1 MRHLPALTWLALL
14 GSAVPLA
21 PAALTAQ
28 NAPTRL
34 VVESKT
40 SLAWWQMN
48 PHYEHLWAT
57 TCPADPSWQPGE
69 GRDPGQYTDYG
80 SRPKTIAA
88 GRLETRIPLFPRF
101 RVRPLCRQA
110 LKGEIAIQDTVR
122 WRGVKGRV
130 SVIAESLFTGLEMR
144 DKYERRVVLETG
156 RYPELTFTIDSLVDV
171 QPGDTIRATAVGTFE
186 AHGVARPT
194 RAAVTA
200 WRDPAGFRV
209 RAQFDFPARAL
220 TDEFGMDQWA
230 LSMGVGM
237 KRWKTLH
244 VGVDVVFR
252 PAGS

>member
-1 MRHLPALTWLALL
+1 MLTWVALL
-14 GSAVPLA
+14 ASVAPPAVQA
-21 PAALTAQ
+21 QTAV
-28 NAPTRL
+28 TRL
-34 VVESKT
+34 VVERKT
-40 SLAWWQMN
+40 SLAWWQIN

-80 SRPKTIAA
+80 SRPVTMAA

-110 LKGEIAIQDTVR
+110 VHGEIAVQDTVR

-130 SVIAESLFTGLEMR
+130 IVIADSLFTGLEMR
-144 DKYERRVVLETG
+144 DKYERRAVLETG
-156 RYPELTFTIDSLVDV
+156 RYPELTFTIDSLVEV
-171 QPGDTIRATAVGTFE
+171 LPGDTMRAVAVGAFQ
-186 AHGVARPT
+186 AHGVTRPT

-209 RAQFDFPARAL
+209 RAQFEFPASAL
-220 TDEFGMDQWA
+220 TDEFGMDEWA

-237 KRWKTLH
+237 KRWKTVH
-244 VGVDVVFR
+244 VGVDVILR

>member
-1 MRHLPALTWLALL
+1 MRRLRALTCLGLLA
-14 GSAVPLA
+14 SAA
-21 PAALTAQ
+21 PVVLPAQ

-40 SLAWWQMN
+40 SLAWWQIN

-69 GRDPGQYTDYG
+69 GRDPGQYTDYA

-88 GRLETRIPLFPRF
+88 GRIDPRVPLFPRF
-101 RVRPLCRQA
+101 RVRPLCREA
-110 LKGEIAIQDTVR
+110 VRGEVTIQDTVR
-122 WRGVKGRV
+122 WRGVQGRV
-130 SVIAESLFTGLEMR
+130 RVIADSLFSGLEMR
-144 DKYERRVVLETG
+144 DKYERRVVLKTG

-171 QPGDTIRATAVGTFE
+171 LPGDTIRAVAVGTFE

-237 KRWKTLH
+237 KRWKTVH
-244 VGVDVVFR
+244 VGVDVILR
-252 PAGS
+252 PVGS

>member
-1 MRHLPALTWLALL
+1 MLHWKRVAAVALL
-14 GSAVPLA
+14 AAAPLA
-21 PAALTAQ
+21 AQ
-28 NAPTRL
+28 AGPGRW
-34 VVESKT
+34 VVDRKT

-69 GRDPGQYTDYG
+69 GRDPGQYTDYTT
-80 SRPKTIAA
+80 RPKTIAA
-88 GRLETRIPLFPRF
+88 GRIESRVPLFPRF
-101 RVRPLCRQA
+101 RVRPLCREA
-110 LKGEIAIQDTVR
+110 LRGELTIQDTVQ
-122 WRGVKGRV
+122 WRGVRGSV
-130 SVIAESLFTGLEMR
+130 SVVADSLFSGLEMR

-156 RYPELTFTIDSLVDV
+156 RYPELRFTIDSLVDV
-171 QPGDTIRATAVGTFE
+171 QPGDTIRATAVGAFE

-200 WRDPAGFRV
+200 WRDAAGFRV
-209 RAQFDFPARAL
+209 RAQFDVPARAL
-220 TDEFGMDQWA
+220 TDEFGMSTWA

-244 VGVDVVFR
+244 VGVDLILR

>member
-1 MRHLPALTWLALL
+1 MTWLALL
-14 GSAVPLA
+14 ASAA
-21 PAALTAQ
+21 PAAIQAQ
-28 NAPTRL
+28 NVPTRL
-34 VVESKT
+34 VVERKT
-40 SLAWWQMN
+40 SLAWWQIN

-80 SRPKTIAA
+80 SRPVTIAA

-110 LKGEIAIQDTVR
+110 MAGEITVQDTVR
-122 WRGVKGRV
+122 WRGVRGRV
-130 SVIAESLFTGLEMR
+130 SVIADSLFTGLAMR
-144 DKYERRVVLETG
+144 DKYARRVVLETG

-186 AHGVARPT
+186 AHGALRPM

-209 RAQFDFPARAL
+209 RAQFEFPARAL
-220 TDEFGMDQWA
+220 TDEFGMDTWA

-244 VGVDVVFR
+244 MGIDIILR